1 MWKLATVFFMVLV
14 VYSCVFTENYMPET
28 DVYIWVKHKDSLS
41 VTIDHG
47 EVCHIND
54 NLYQVTF
61 DKARGGKTLLFGKTI
76 SDHSPRSRN
85 TVRLISK
92 SRQTVMSFDA
102 TLKQIDELT
111 RKVRNDIVADSI
123 YLKKNWLIQNSDF
136 EHLSGKRVI
145 AHCLDFYEST
155 TLDSLVRK

>member
-14 VYSCVFTENYMPET
+14 VYSCIFTESYMPET
-28 DVYIWVKHKDSLS
+28 DVYIWVKHKDSLMI
-41 VTIDHG
+41 TIDHV

-61 DKARGGKTLLFGKTI
+61 DGARGGKTLLFGKTI

-92 SRQTVMSFDA
+92 SRQTVMNFDKIILLD
-102 TLKQIDELT
+102 TIM
-111 RKVRNDIVADSI
+111 VNG
-123 YLKKNWLIQNSDF
+123 
-136 EHLSGKRVI
+136 HI
-145 AHCLDFYEST
+145 AHKVE
-155 TLDSLVRK
+155 